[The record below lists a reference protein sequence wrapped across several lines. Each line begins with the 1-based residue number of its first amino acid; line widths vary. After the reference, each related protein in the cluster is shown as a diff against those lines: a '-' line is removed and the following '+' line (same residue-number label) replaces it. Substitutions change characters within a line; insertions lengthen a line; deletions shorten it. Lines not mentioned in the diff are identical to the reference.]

1 MKKVPL
7 VPILIFLFS
16 CGTKDSPPT
25 AAVSKADV
33 PNTVTV
39 SKDQFETAGIELG
52 HIENRP
58 LSGSIQVTGMLDVPP
73 QNLVNITAPFGGF
86 LRSTDLLQGMRVV
99 RGQVIAV
106 IENPEYIQLQQDFL
120 DTRSQVVFL
129 ETEHERQQ
137 QLAKENVNSQ
147 KTYQKS
153 LADLNSMKA
162 RNYGLQ
168 AKLKMININPDRLDY
183 GKITSTIELRSPIEG
198 FVTQIN
204 SSIGAFDGGGD
215 FPIVQVDTDHVH
227 AELTCFERDL
237 LKVRIGQKIRFI
249 LANESKERTATVF
262 LVGKEI
268 TPDRTVRIH
277 GHLDKDDGN
286 LIPGMYL
293 KAEIETGS
301 QSFPSLPE
309 EAVLILEDK
318 RFIFAKESGNGEVF
332 KLVEVTVG
340 VHDNNFIEVIA
351 PVDFD
356 IIKTPVVVKNA
367 YKLLSKMKN
376 EE

>member
-1 MKKVPL
+1 MKKVFFL
-7 VPILIFLFS
+7 SILLFS
-16 CGTKDSPPT
+16 LSCGNQDSPAT
-25 AAVSKADV
+25 KEASETSA
-33 PNTVTV
+33 PNTVSI
-39 SKDQFETAGIELG
+39 SKEQFETAGIVLG
-52 HIENRP
+52 HIEKRP

-73 QNLVNITAPFGGF
+73 QNLVNITAPLGGF
-86 LRSTDLLQGMRVV
+86 LRSTELLQGMRIVK
-99 RGQVIAV
+99 GQLLAV

-120 DTRSQVVFL
+120 DTKSQVVFL

-168 AKLKMININPDRLDY
+168 AKLKMININPDRLEY
-183 GKITSTIELRSPIEG
+183 GKITSTIELRSPISG
-198 FVTQIN
+198 FVTQIH
-204 SSIGAFDGGGD
+204 SSIGAFVSPTDVM
-215 FPIVQVDTDHVH
+215 FQIVDTNHVH

-237 LKVRIGQKIRFI
+237 PKVRIGQKIRFI
-249 LANESKERTATVF
+249 LANESKERTATIF
-262 LVGKEI
+262 LIGKEI
-268 TPDRTVRIH
+268 SPDRTVRIH
-277 GHLDKDDGN
+277 GHLDKDDDS

-309 EAVLILEDK
+309 EAVLIFENK
-318 RFIFAKESGNGEVF
+318 RFIFAREASGSDVYR
-332 KLVEVTVG
+332 LVEVTAG
-340 VHDNNFIEVIA
+340 VHDNNFVEVIT
-351 PVDFD
+351 PNDFD
-356 IIKTPVVVKNA
+356 IVKTQVVVKNA
-367 YKLLSKMKN
+367 YKLLSKLKN